1 MLVLTRKYQ
10 EKVHIGDGITITI
23 LRTKGKAVRLGIE
36 APADVPV
43 IRGELSFHGSPSNG
57 EEKVAATAKEAKPK
71 LAARDKVQASTWL
84 TDSLDRQLPAKVTLD
99 RVPRDKAAE
108 ILPRMLAG
116 KAPLRE
122 MMQRSR
128 A

>member
-36 APADVPV
+36 APAEVPV
-43 IRGELSFHGSPSNG
+43 IRGELSFHQSPSG
-57 EEKVAATAKEAKPK
+57 SVEKPATTHTPKPK
-71 LAARDKVQASTWL
+71 SGASQKRDSAAWRTEPSA
-84 TDSLDRQLPAKVTLD
+84 AKANPQVTLQ
-99 RVPRDKAAE
+99 RVPREKAAE
-108 ILPRMLAG
+108 ILPRLLSG
-116 KAPLRE
+116 NAPLRD

-128 A
+128 AV

>member
-36 APADVPV
+36 APAEVPV
-43 IRGELSFHGSPSNG
+43 IRGELSFHESPATSVEKATKTTNG
-57 EEKVAATAKEAKPK
+57 QRKPRSSQK
-71 LAARDKVQASTWL
+71 INPVVWPA
-84 TDSLDRQLPAKVTLD
+84 DSHDIKANPQVTLE
-99 RVPRDKAAE
+99 RVPRGKASE
-108 ILPRMLAG
+108 ILPCLLSG
-116 KAPLRE
+116 NAPLRD

-128 A
+128 AV

>member
-36 APADVPV
+36 APAEVPV
-43 IRGELSFHGSPSNG
+43 IRGELSFHESPAPSVEKAAKTTNG
-57 EEKVAATAKEAKPK
+57 QRKPCSSQKINPTVWPADSHDCKAKP
-71 LAARDKVQASTWL
+71 Q
-84 TDSLDRQLPAKVTLD
+84 VTLE
-99 RVPRDKAAE
+99 RVPRGKASE
-108 ILPRMLAG
+108 ILPRLLSG
-116 KAPLRE
+116 NAPLRD

-128 A
+128 AV